1 MNAVLVS
8 RAQCYSPSRE
18 QADDA
23 ILKAAGRALERCDC
37 SVTLIAEEDLA
48 PDKIPASTDI
58 ILQMTRGDR
67 AFEILSS
74 LDIPMINSTAAV
86 MNCRRAAQTRLML
99 SQRQETGQ
107 DYSCG
112 LIPESVVTATSGCG
126 IPSGWNSYPC
136 WVKRGDSH
144 AMTRDDVSL
153 AQNPAEC
160 LALMQR
166 LAGRGVGEC
175 VLQRHEPG
183 YLVKF
188 YGVRGHGLISA
199 TAVRASDGK
208 FGLEGF
214 NDPAPDGMPVPY
226 ADIERAAVIAS
237 DIIGADVFGGDAIV
251 GPEGRVKIIDFNDWP
266 SFSSCREKAAEAIA
280 ELAIS
285 RLKR

>member
-1 MNAVLVS
+1 MDAVLVI
-8 RAQCYSPSRE
+8 RAQCYSPSRQ

-37 SVTLIAEEDLA
+37 SVTFIAEEDLSS
-48 PDKIPASTDI
+48 DRIPASTGI
-58 ILQMTRGDR
+58 ILQMARGDR
-67 AFEILSS
+67 ALGILSS
-74 LDIPMINSTAAV
+74 LDVPMINSAAAV

-99 SQRQETGQ
+99 KNSA
-107 DYSCG
+107 CG
-112 LIPESVVTATSGCG
+112 WIPESVVTGTSGCG

-144 AMTRDDVSL
+144 AIAKDDVSL

-214 NDPAPDGMPVPY
+214 NGPVPEDVMLPY
-226 ADIERAAVIAS
+226 GDILRAADRAS
-237 DIIGADVFGGDAIV
+237 DITGTDVYGGDAVV
-251 GPEGRVKIIDFNDWP
+251 GADGHVSIIDFNDWP
-266 SFSSCREKAAEAIA
+266 SFSSCREEAAAAIA
-280 ELAIS
+280 ELALS
-285 RLKR
+285 RIVK